1 MENYRSAGHG
11 SATHSSF
18 SEAVSYCVWSW
29 QRTESDRGAEWAPRV
44 AAWAG
49 VVLHPVTAST
59 RAGVAMPRR
68 RKQTRRERANLVDLL
83 VAGRDD
89 ARTVVQNRPGLY
101 PHPPSPDGRHDT
113 KPNPPSRSSD
123 SVEGRRCCPPA
134 HLQIAWP
141 ATPLPAPCLHTHP
154 SSSCLLTVDCSTS
167 LLQLPDK
174 PTGGSTT
181 TAALHQRN
189 VTPTYLVP
197 RNLSDTRRSP
207 NFRLPARLPAH
218 QSVGQSVI
226 ANKALMRE

>member
-1 MENYRSAGHG
+1 MVAPHIPRFPRQSII
-11 SATHSSF
+11 
-18 SEAVSYCVWSW
+18 VSGRGRGRK
-29 QRTESDRGAEWAPRV
+29 QTEVQNGRPVS
-44 AAWAG
+44 AWAG

-68 RKQTRRERANLVDLL
+68 KEQTRRERANLVDLL

-134 HLQIAWP
+134 HLP
-141 ATPLPAPCLHTHP
+141 TCRLPGLPSPLPAPCLHTHP
-154 SSSCLLTVDCSTS
+154 SSFCILTVDCSTS
-167 LLQLPDK
+167 VLQLPDK

-181 TAALHQRN
+181 TAALHQHK
-189 VTPTYLVP
+189 VTPTYQVP
-197 RNLSDTRRSP
+197 RNLLDTRRSP
-207 NFRLPARLPAH
+207 NFRLPARLPVH
-218 QSVGQSVI
+218 QSVGQSVSHP
-226 ANKALMRE
+226 

>member
-1 MENYRSAGHG
+1 MVAPHIPRFPRQSVLRLAVPGRRRKQTEVQNGRS
-11 SATHSSF
+11 
-18 SEAVSYCVWSW
+18 VS
-29 QRTESDRGAEWAPRV
+29 
-44 AAWAG
+44 AWAG

-68 RKQTRRERANLVDLL
+68 RGQTRQERANLADLL

-134 HLQIAWP
+134 
-141 ATPLPAPCLHTHP
+141 PLPCLHTHP
-154 SSSCLLTVDCSTS
+154 SSFCLLTVDCSTS
-167 LLQLPDK
+167 PAAPSPADGRIDDNSSPRAIASHGLGHQYRVTPIYLL
-174 PTGGSTT
+174 S
-181 TAALHQRN
+181 RN
-189 VTPTYLVP
+189 V
-197 RNLSDTRRSP
+197 SDTRQSP
-207 NFRLPARLPAH
+207 NFHPPARLPAH

-226 ANKALMRE
+226 PKATMRE